1 MGSGIEHLTDLY
13 SLWNLHRYSRASSLQ
28 PWFLPIRN
36 CSCIRASSVATEP
49 TEFST
54 QSYWYNLICIF
65 PLLSSPQEDLS
76 GNLSGAAI
84 NKPWIACL
92 GRERKSTLI
101 QYLPQYTK
109 CVLRVLLFP
118 GSIARARYWNWE
130 EPCRVFPGTS
140 PIPVSTLL
148 VYRKALASSAL
159 PEFQKTNLFREVK
172 KFKEVLVVK
181 NSPVSAG
188 DTRDTSLVLPGLGG
202 SPGGGHGNP
211 FSPGE
216 SHGQRN
222 LVGYS
227 P

>member
-36 CSCIRASSVATEP
+36 CCCIRATSVATEP

-54 QSYWYNLICIF
+54 QSYWYNLICVF

-92 GRERKSTLI
+92 GRERKPTLI
-101 QYLPQYTK
+101 QYLPQDTK
-109 CVLRVLLFP
+109 CVLHVLLFP
-118 GSIARARYWNWE
+118 KGSIARARYWNWA

-140 PIPVSTLL
+140 PTPVSMPL
-148 VYRKALASSAL
+148 VYKKKALASSAL
-159 PEFQKTNLFREVK
+159 QKK
-172 KFKEVLVVK
+172 KKII
-181 NSPVSAG
+181 
-188 DTRDTSLVLPGLGG
+188 
-202 SPGGGHGNP
+202 
-211 FSPGE
+211 
-216 SHGQRN
+216 QR
-222 LVGYS
+222 S
-227 P
+227 EKIPRWCWW